1 MSATPHRLPPPDLRT
16 ALGESE
22 LSLRPILDASLDAFI
37 LIDAGGVIRM
47 WNNRAEAMFG
57 WMEAEAIGQRLSQTI
72 VPERYRE
79 RHEQGLARYRAT
91 GEGKLVN
98 RRVEITARHRDGR
111 EFPVELTMAPVE
123 PMDGTGSFFGAF
135 LRDISELKQT
145 EERLEFQATILSNVR
160 DSIVVTDPV
169 GRVRFWN
176 QGAEAVFGYTAEEM
190 LGQSIL
196 RLYADPEE
204 ARPRLQKDLGRV
216 LHGEDSAG
224 EWQRRRKDGSLVWI
238 DSKRVV
244 LRDAEGTAIGV
255 LAVARDVNER
265 KGVSEELVASHEQLR
280 ELARRLR
287 SVREQERAV
296 MARQIHDELGQA
308 LSALHLDV
316 AWLRA
321 RLSEEDVVLAEKT
334 RSMAAL
340 IETSIGRVRTLATE
354 LRPAV
359 LDSLGLLAAIEWE
372 TQQFTRRTG
381 IPCTHDLP
389 PDPPAVDADRSTDV
403 FRILQ
408 EALTNVARH
417 AGAREVVVTLRFWR
431 NELQLSVSDDGRGIT
446 AAEIASPQALGL
458 VGMRERALLWN
469 GAVVWRAGDGGGTVV
484 DLRLPLTRGAGG
496 SK

>member
-1 MSATPHRLPPPDLRT
+1 MSATPHRLPPPDLPT

-22 LSLRPILDASLDAFI
+22 PTLRAILDASLDAFI
-37 LIDAGGVIRM
+37 LIDAAGVIRM
-47 WNNRAEAMFG
+47 WNGRAETMFG
-57 WMEAEAIGQRLSQTI
+57 WTEAEATGQRLSQTI
-72 VPERYRE
+72 IPERYRE

-91 GEGKLVN
+91 GEGALIN

-111 EFPVELTMAPVE
+111 EFPVELAIAPIEQAEE
-123 PMDGTGSFFGAF
+123 PLFGAF
-135 LRDISELKQT
+135 VRDITERRGI
-145 EERLEFQATILSNVR
+145 EERLTFQSFILNNVR
-160 DSIVVTDPV
+160 DSVVVADLE

-176 QGAEAVFGYTAEEM
+176 QGAEALFGYTKDEM
-190 LGQSIL
+190 LGQSVTIL
-196 RLYADPEE
+196 YVEGGDQAARLAED
-204 ARPRLQKDLGRV
+204 RGRV
-216 LHGEDSAG
+216 LRGEDATG
-224 EWQRRRKDGSLVWI
+224 EWSRRRKDGSTVWVH
-238 DSKRVV
+238 SKRVV
-244 LRDAEGTAIGV
+244 LRDADGTAIGI
-255 LAVARDVNER
+255 LGVARDISEGKR
-265 KGVSEELVASHEQLR
+265 TSEELLASHEQLR
-280 ELARRLR
+280 ELAHRLR

-321 RLSEEDVVLAEKT
+321 RLKDEDVVLEEKT

-359 LDSLGLLAAIEWE
+359 LDSLGLLATIEWE

-381 IPCTHDLP
+381 IPCTHELP

-458 VGMRERALLWN
+458 VGMRERALLWD
-469 GAVVWRAGDGGGTVV
+469 GAVEWRAREGGGTVV
-484 DLRLPLTRGAGG
+484 DLRLPLANGRRRE
-496 SK
+496 

>member
-1 MSATPHRLPPPDLRT
+1 MSDTPHRLPPPDLPS

-22 LSLRPILDASLDAFI
+22 PTLRAILDASLDAFI
-37 LIDAGGVIRM
+37 LIDATGVIRM
-47 WNNRAEAMFG
+47 WNSRAETLFG
-57 WMEAEAIGQRLSQTI
+57 WTEAEAVGQRFSQTI
-72 VPERYRE
+72 IPERYRE

-91 GEGKLVN
+91 GEGTLVN

-111 EFPVELTMAPVE
+111 EFPVELVIAPIEQPEE
-123 PMDGTGSFFGAF
+123 PLFGAF
-135 LRDISELKQT
+135 VRDITERRGI
-145 EERLEFQATILSNVR
+145 EERLTFQSFILNNVR
-160 DSIVVTDPV
+160 DSVVVADLQ

-176 QGAEAVFGYTAEEM
+176 RGAEALFGYTAEEM
-190 LGQSIL
+190 LGQSVTI
-196 RLYADPEE
+196 LYADGGDHA
-204 ARPRLQKDLGRV
+204 ARLAEDRNRV
-216 LHGEDSAG
+216 LRGEDATG
-224 EWQRRRKDGSLVWI
+224 EWLRRRKDGSTVWVH
-238 DSKRVV
+238 SKRVV
-244 LRDAEGTAIGV
+244 LRDPDGAAIGI
-255 LAVARDVNER
+255 LGVARDISGG
-265 KGVSEELVASHEQLR
+265 KQTSEELLASHEQLR

-321 RLSEEDVVLAEKT
+321 RLTDEDVVLEEKT

-381 IPCTHDLP
+381 IPCAHELP
-389 PDPPAVDADRSTDV
+389 LDPPAVDADRSTDV

-417 AGAREVVVTLRFWR
+417 AGARDVVVTLQFWR

-458 VGMRERALLWN
+458 VGMRERALLWD
-469 GAVVWRAGDGGGTVV
+469 GAVEWRARHGGGTVV
-484 DLRLPLTRGAGG
+484 DLRLPLANGRRRE
-496 SK
+496 

>member
-1 MSATPHRLPPPDLRT
+1 MSATPHRLPPPDLPT

-22 LSLRPILDASLDAFI
+22 PTLRAILDASLDAFI
-37 LIDAGGVIRM
+37 LIDATGVIRM
-47 WNNRAEAMFG
+47 WNSRAETLFG
-57 WMEAEAIGQRLSQTI
+57 WTEAEAVGQRLSQTI
-72 VPERYRE
+72 IPERYRE
-79 RHEQGLARYRAT
+79 RHEEGLARYRAT
-91 GEGKLVN
+91 GEGTLIN

-111 EFPVELTMAPVE
+111 EFPVELAIAPIEQPEE
-123 PMDGTGSFFGAF
+123 PLFGAF
-135 LRDISELKQT
+135 VRDITERRGI
-145 EERLEFQATILSNVR
+145 EERLTFQSFILNNVR
-160 DSIVVTDPV
+160 DSVVVADLE

-176 QGAEAVFGYTAEEM
+176 QGAEALFGYTKDEM
-190 LGQSIL
+190 LGQSVTML
-196 RLYADPEE
+196 YPEGGDHRARLAED
-204 ARPRLQKDLGRV
+204 RNRV
-216 LHGEDSAG
+216 LRGEDATG
-224 EWQRRRKDGSLVWI
+224 EWRRRRKDGSTVWVH
-238 DSKRVV
+238 SKRVV
-244 LRDAEGTAIGV
+244 LRDPDGMAIGI
-255 LAVARDVNER
+255 LGVARDVSDGKR
-265 KGVSEELVASHEQLR
+265 TSEELLASHEQLR

-321 RLSEEDVVLAEKT
+321 RLSDEDVVLEEKT

-340 IETSIGRVRTLATE
+340 IEASIGRVRSLATE

-381 IPCTHDLP
+381 IPCTHELP
-389 PDPPAVDADRSTDV
+389 PDPPAVDADRSTEV

-431 NELQLSVSDDGRGIT
+431 NELQLSVGDDGRGIT
-446 AAEIASPQALGL
+446 AAEIASPQSLGL
-458 VGMRERALLWN
+458 VGMRERALLWD
-469 GAVVWRAGDGGGTVV
+469 GAVEWRAREGGGTVV
-484 DLRLPLTRGAGG
+484 DLRLPLANGRRRE
-496 SK
+496 

>member
-1 MSATPHRLPPPDLRT
+1 MSATPHRLPPPDLPT

-22 LSLRPILDASLDAFI
+22 PTLRAILDASLDAFI
-37 LIDAGGVIRM
+37 LIDATGVIRM
-47 WNNRAEAMFG
+47 WNSRAETLFG
-57 WMEAEAIGQRLSQTI
+57 WTEAEAVGQRLSQTI
-72 VPERYRE
+72 IPERYRV

-91 GEGKLVN
+91 GEGTLVN

-111 EFPVELTMAPVE
+111 EFPVELAIAPIEQADE
-123 PMDGTGSFFGAF
+123 PLFGAF
-135 LRDISELKQT
+135 VRDITERRGI
-145 EERLEFQATILSNVR
+145 EERLTFQSFILNNVR
-160 DSIVVTDPV
+160 DSVVVADLE

-176 QGAEAVFGYTAEEM
+176 RGAEALFGYTADEM
-190 LGQSIL
+190 LGQSVTI
-196 RLYADPEE
+196 LYADGGDHA
-204 ARPRLQKDLGRV
+204 ARLAEDRNRV
-216 LHGEDSAG
+216 LRGEDATG
-224 EWQRRRKDGSLVWI
+224 EWLRRRKDGSTVWVH
-238 DSKRVV
+238 SKRVV
-244 LRDAEGTAIGV
+244 LRAPDGAAIGI
-255 LAVARDVNER
+255 LGVARDISDGKR
-265 KGVSEELVASHEQLR
+265 TSEELLASHEQLR

-316 AWLRA
+316 AWLHA
-321 RLSEEDVVLAEKT
+321 RLKYEDVVLEEKT

-359 LDSLGLLAAIEWE
+359 LDSLGLLATIEWE

-381 IPCTHDLP
+381 IPCTHELP
-389 PDPPAVDADRSTDV
+389 PDPPGVDADRSTDV

-458 VGMRERALLWN
+458 VGMRERALLWD
-469 GAVVWRAGDGGGTVV
+469 GAVEWRAREGGGTVV
-484 DLRLPLTRGAGG
+484 DLRLPLANGRRRE
-496 SK
+496 

>member
-1 MSATPHRLPPPDLRT
+1 MPATPHRLPPPDLPT

-22 LSLRPILDASLDAFI
+22 PSLRVILDASLDAFI
-37 LIDAGGVIRM
+37 LIDATGVIRM
-47 WNNRAEAMFG
+47 WNSRAETMFG
-57 WMEAEAIGQRLSQTI
+57 WTEAEATGQRLSQTMI
-72 VPERYRE
+72 PERYRE
-79 RHEQGLARYRAT
+79 RQEQDLARFQAT
-91 GEGKLVN
+91 GESTLVN

-111 EFPVELTMAPVE
+111 EFPVELAIAPIEQAEE
-123 PMDGTGSFFGAF
+123 PLFGAF
-135 LRDISELKQT
+135 VRDITERRGI
-145 EERLEFQATILSNVR
+145 EERLTFQSFILNNVR
-160 DSIVVTDPV
+160 DSVVVADLE

-176 QGAEAVFGYTAEEM
+176 QGAEALFGYTKDEM
-190 LGQSIL
+190 LGQSVTI
-196 RLYADPEE
+196 LYAESGDHA
-204 ARPRLQKDLGRV
+204 ARLAEDRSRV
-216 LHGEDSAG
+216 LRGEDATG
-224 EWQRRRKDGSLVWI
+224 EWLRRRKDGSTVWVH
-238 DSKRVV
+238 SKRVV
-244 LRDAEGTAIGV
+244 LRNADSMAIGI
-255 LAVARDVNER
+255 LGVARDISEGKR
-265 KGVSEELVASHEQLR
+265 TSEELLASHEQLR
-280 ELARRLR
+280 ELAHRLR

-321 RLSEEDVVLAEKT
+321 RLTDEDVVLEEKT

-381 IPCTHDLP
+381 IPCTHELP
-389 PDPPAVDADRSTDV
+389 PDPSDVDADRSTDV

-431 NELQLSVSDDGRGIT
+431 NELLLSVSDDGRGIT
-446 AAEIASPQALGL
+446 AAEIVSPQALGL
-458 VGMRERALLWN
+458 VGMRERALLWD
-469 GAVVWRAGDGGGTVV
+469 GAVEWRARDGGGTVV
-484 DLRLPLTRGAGG
+484 DLRLPLANGRRRE
-496 SK
+496 

>member
-1 MSATPHRLPPPDLRT
+1 MSATPHRLPPPDLPT

-22 LSLRPILDASLDAFI
+22 PTLRAILDASLDAFI
-37 LIDAGGVIRM
+37 LIDATGVIRM
-47 WNNRAEAMFG
+47 WNSRAETLFG
-57 WMEAEAIGQRLSQTI
+57 WTEAEAVGQRLSQTI
-72 VPERYRE
+72 IPERYRV

-91 GEGKLVN
+91 GEGTLVN

-111 EFPVELTMAPVE
+111 EFPVELAIAPIE
-123 PMDGTGSFFGAF
+123 QADEQLFGAF
-135 LRDISELKQT
+135 VRDITERRGI
-145 EERLEFQATILSNVR
+145 EERLTFQSFILNNVR
-160 DSIVVTDPV
+160 DSVVVADLE

-176 QGAEAVFGYTAEEM
+176 RGAEALFGYTADEM
-190 LGQSIL
+190 LGQSVTI
-196 RLYADPEE
+196 LYADGGDHA
-204 ARPRLQKDLGRV
+204 ARLAEDRNRV
-216 LHGEDSAG
+216 LRGEDATG
-224 EWQRRRKDGSLVWI
+224 EWLRRRKDGSTVWVH
-238 DSKRVV
+238 SKRVV
-244 LRDAEGTAIGV
+244 LRDPDGAAIGI
-255 LAVARDVNER
+255 LGVARDISEGKR
-265 KGVSEELVASHEQLR
+265 TSEELLASHEQLR
-280 ELARRLR
+280 ELAHRLR

-321 RLSEEDVVLAEKT
+321 RLKDEDVVLEEKT

-359 LDSLGLLAAIEWE
+359 LDSLGLLATIEWE

-381 IPCTHDLP
+381 IPCTHELP
-389 PDPPAVDADRSTDV
+389 PDPPGVDADRSTDV

-458 VGMRERALLWN
+458 VGMRERALLWD
-469 GAVVWRAGDGGGTVV
+469 GAVEWRAREGGGTVV
-484 DLRLPLTRGAGG
+484 DLRLPLANGRRRE
-496 SK
+496 

>member
-1 MSATPHRLPPPDLRT
+1 MSATPHRLPPPDLPT
-16 ALGESE
+16 ALGEPE
-22 LSLRPILDASLDAFI
+22 LSLRAILDASLDAFI
-37 LIDAGGVIRM
+37 LIDPAGVIRM
-47 WNNRAEAMFG
+47 WNNRAERMFG
-57 WMEAEAIGQRLSQTI
+57 WLEAEAIGQRLSQTI
-72 VPERYRE
+72 IPERYRE
-79 RHEQGLARYRAT
+79 RHEQGLARYQAT
-91 GEGKLVN
+91 GEGRLVN
-98 RRVEITARHRDGR
+98 RRIEISARHRDGR
-111 EFPVELTMAPVE
+111 EFLVELTIAPIE
-123 PMDGTGSFFGAF
+123 PTDGTGSFFGAF
-135 LRDISELKQT
+135 LRDISQRRQI
-145 EERLEFQATILSNVR
+145 EERLEFQASILTNVR
-160 DSIVVTDPV
+160 DSVVVTDPE

-196 RLYADPEE
+196 RLYPDPEE
-204 ARPRLQKDLGRV
+204 ARPLFRQDLGRV

-244 LRDAEGTAIGV
+244 LRDADGTAIGI
-255 LAVARDVNER
+255 LGVARDIGER
-265 KGVSEELVASHEQLR
+265 KRTSEELLASHVQLR
-280 ELARRLR
+280 ELAHRLR

-321 RLSEEDVVLAEKT
+321 RLTDEDVVLEEKT

-381 IPCTHDLP
+381 IPCTHELP

-417 AGAREVVVTLRFWR
+417 AGAGEVVVTLRFWR

-458 VGMRERALLWN
+458 VGIRERALLWD
-469 GAVVWRAGDGGGTVV
+469 GTVEWRARDGGGTVL
-484 DLRLPLTRGAGG
+484 DLRLPLANGRRRE
-496 SK
+496 

>member
-1 MSATPHRLPPPDLRT
+1 MSATPHRLPPPDLAT

-22 LSLRPILDASLDAFI
+22 LSLRAILDASLDAFI
-37 LIDAGGVIRM
+37 LIDAAGVIRM
-47 WNNRAEAMFG
+47 WNNRAETMFG
-57 WMEAEAIGQRLSQTI
+57 WLEAEAIGQRLSQTI
-72 VPERYRE
+72 IPERYRE

-91 GEGKLVN
+91 GEGRLVN

-111 EFPVELTMAPVE
+111 EFLVELAIAPIE
-123 PMDGTGSFFGAF
+123 LTDGTGSCCGAF
-135 LRDISELKQT
+135 LRDISQRRET
-145 EERLEFQATILSNVR
+145 EERLEFQAAILSNVR
-160 DSIVVTDPV
+160 ASIVVTDPEGLV
-169 GRVRFWN
+169 QFWN
-176 QGAEAVFGYTAEEM
+176 EGAEALFGYTAEEM

-196 RLYADPEE
+196 RLYPDPEE
-204 ARPRLQKDLGRV
+204 ARPRFRKDLVRV

-224 EWQRRRKDGSLVWI
+224 EWQPRRKDGSLVWI

-244 LRDAEGTAIGV
+244 LRDADGRAIGI
-255 LAVARDVNER
+255 LGVARDIGEQKR
-265 KGVSEELVASHEQLR
+265 TSEELLASHEQLR
-280 ELARRLR
+280 ELAHRLR

-321 RLSEEDVVLAEKT
+321 RLHVEDVVLEEKT

-340 IETSIGRVRTLATE
+340 IESSIGRVRTLATE

-381 IPCTHDLP
+381 IPCTHELP
-389 PDPPAVDADRSTDV
+389 PGPPAVDADRSTDV

-458 VGMRERALLWN
+458 VGMRERALLWD
-469 GAVVWRAGDGGGTVV
+469 GTVEWRARDGGGTVV
-484 DLRLPLTRGAGG
+484 NLRLPLANGRRGE
-496 SK
+496 